1 MIRLKA
7 KTGILETILS
17 NPGIKGNGAK
27 FILPIWIALIACPVF
42 SQTRQSGSTYSEIN
56 RSTVSSSYTQSASV
70 SSQTVLVRFRNISSE
85 IDRGYMDNAR
95 AFALLD
101 GTLSDHS
108 IIEEIDNITI
118 IGSASPDGYTDR
130 NERLAEERAQAIKY
144 YILRNYPNMHKD
156 RIKTSSAGE
165 DWDGLRQMIEE
176 DDAMPG
182 RKEAL
187 QILNSSLSGDEKRKR
202 LQKAASGR
210 TYKYLSDN
218 MFPYLRGGATCMIYY
233 KHDIR
238 QEEDDAPVESAKHY
252 AMSDLRRAT
261 SHNEITGNG
270 NYTNY
275 NLSAEQVN
283 ITHNNIYYGA
293 GQGQSEYQATD
304 RASRTDRTT
313 YRMNN
318 GRQGNT
324 QLHDY
329 SVPLNE
335 RLYDYSQLHN
345 MPSGQRPEKMLFAV
359 KTNLLFDAITALN
372 IEAEAPFGM
381 SWSVLAD
388 YNFPWWLSENKQFCF
403 EMISGTLEVRRWLGY
418 RENRPQLTGWF
429 GGFFIGG
436 GYFDFQK
443 GSKGFQ
449 GEFNIMTG
457 FSGGYAQ
464 AISKDGKWRMEYS
477 LGLGYVSTSYR
488 EYKSKFGMDEE
499 WHLLRQRTGKHTYV
513 GPVKAK
519 IAIVRTINRK

>member
-1 MIRLKA
+1 MIRLEV
-7 KTGILETILS
+7 KTGILEAILKQS
-17 NPGIKGNGAK
+17 RVKLNGAR
-27 FILPIWIALIACPVF
+27 FILPIWIAMIACPVF
-42 SQTRQSGSTYSEIN
+42 SQARQSGSTSSEVN
-56 RSTVSSSYTQSASV
+56 RSVVSSSYAQSASV
-70 SSQTVLVRFRNISSE
+70 SSQTVLVHFRNISSE

-95 AFALLD
+95 VFALLD
-101 GTLSDHS
+101 KTLSDHS
-108 IIEEIDNITI
+108 VSDAIDYITVV
-118 IGSASPDGYTDR
+118 GSASPDGYTDR
-130 NERLAEERAQAIKY
+130 NERLAEERAQTIKY
-144 YILRNYPNMHKD
+144 YILRNYPHIPKD
-156 RIKTSSAGE
+156 RIVTYSAGE

-176 DDAMPG
+176 DEAMPG
-182 RKEAL
+182 RREAI

-202 LQKAASGR
+202 LQKAASGA
-210 TYKYLSDN
+210 TYKYLLDN

-238 QEEDDAPVESAKHY
+238 NQEDAPVESATHY
-252 AMSDLRRAT
+252 TMPDLRRAT

-275 NLSAEQVN
+275 NLSAEQIH
-283 ITHNNIYYGA
+283 ITHNNIYNNYGNERNSERRQDYA
-293 GQGQSEYQATD
+293 MRVERPSNIHIGQQEK
-304 RASRTDRTT
+304 
-313 YRMNN
+313 N
-318 GRQGNT
+318 
-324 QLHDY
+324 DY
-329 SVPLNE
+329 SQPQNA

-372 IEAEAPFGM
+372 IEAEAPIGM
-381 SWSVLAD
+381 RWSVLAD
-388 YNFPWWLSENKQFCF
+388 YNFPWWLSEDKQFCF

-464 AISKDGKWRMEYS
+464 SISKDGKWRMEYS
-477 LGLGYVSTSYR
+477 LGLGIVSTSYR

-499 WHLLRQRTGKHTYV
+499 WHLLRQRNGKHTYV